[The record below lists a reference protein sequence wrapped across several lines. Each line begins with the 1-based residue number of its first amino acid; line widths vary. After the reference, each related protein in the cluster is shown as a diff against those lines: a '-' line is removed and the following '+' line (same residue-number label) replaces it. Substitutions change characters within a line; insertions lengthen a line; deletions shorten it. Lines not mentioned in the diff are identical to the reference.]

1 MVQLEED
8 VESGYSIVQNRGKE
22 LERLNLNNSEL
33 KKEFKHKDG
42 IITSLQ
48 KMKDISDMV
57 IRTLQDEKAD
67 LSQKAKANVD
77 GETKVLMEEIDAIQI
92 ENKQKEKEIRD
103 LERINQDA
111 KEIWKLLKE

>member
-42 IITSLQ
+42 IITSL
-48 KMKDISDMV
+48 V